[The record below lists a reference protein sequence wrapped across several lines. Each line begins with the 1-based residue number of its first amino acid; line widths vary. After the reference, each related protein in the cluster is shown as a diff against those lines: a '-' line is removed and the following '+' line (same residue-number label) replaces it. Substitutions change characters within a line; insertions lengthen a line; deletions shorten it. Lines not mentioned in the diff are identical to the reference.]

1 MGKLT
6 MTEPTSLVMTRDTLK
21 ERDLLENAL
30 NSMQPQLAKAKGKM
44 EEFKAEAVV
53 VQQMQA
59 QIKSNKDFTYV
70 IETPTVV
77 TINLKPGETT
87 SNCKYCSMTCHFGC
101 PYSDAERASC
111 FIFGGSRRTCS
122 VCPNSCGPDQHKNM
136 NFRFDTTMVK
146 ETRKYADLEA
156 RYKDASGKKAS
167 AEQVLQRLQKDVEG
181 MTKIAIAMIDQ
192 MRRSKNRLA
201 QIALKPDHMNSVE
214 YIDMMIQAE
223 KSEGRVGFMDRV
235 KELQFL
241 RSKVETMQQAMKD
254 DFNPMKEYK
263 EDPDVK
269 GALESMQKGQG
280 GAGCVI
286 C

>member
-1 MGKLT
+1 MG
-6 MTEPTSLVMTRDTLK
+6 
-21 ERDLLENAL
+21 
-30 NSMQPQLAKAKGKM
+30 
-44 EEFKAEAVV
+44 
-53 VQQMQA
+53 
-59 QIKSNKDFTYV
+59 
-70 IETPTVV
+70 
-77 TINLKPGETT
+77 
-87 SNCKYCSMTCHFGC
+87 
-101 PYSDAERASC
+101 
-111 FIFGGSRRTCS
+111 
-122 VCPNSCGPDQHKNM
+122 
-136 NFRFDTTMVK
+136 

-181 MTKIAIAMIDQ
+181 MTKIVIAMIDQ

-241 RSKVETMQQAMKD
+241 RSKVETMQQ
-254 DFNPMKEYK
+254 PMKEYK